1 MLGGAWMGEAA
12 MLGGVGMG
20 EAASRAACYDE

>member
-20 EAASRAACYDE
+20 EAASRAACYEG